1 MLLAEASS
9 GDAERLTELLGRRLA
24 GIPLEQ
30 VLGWA
35 EFAGLRVGV
44 APGVFVPRR
53 RTEFLAELAIA
64 ACSPDAVVADLCC
77 GTGAIGAAVL
87 AAVPTA
93 RLWASDVTT
102 ASVRCAERNLGG
114 RATVLQ
120 GDLFAALPETLRGR
134 IDVLAVN
141 APYVPSDS
149 IALLPPEARL
159 YEPHSALD
167 GGPDGLDF
175 HRRVAA
181 DAGSWLHPG
190 STLLIEASTE
200 QAPVSA
206 ALFDA
211 AGFAARIERDDE
223 RDATVVVATRLA
235 PLRRM
240 PEPRSVTCNP
250 ERNTEETSNE
260 ARNARDT
267 RLVHE

>member
-1 MLLAEASS
+1 MRALRASGSVYAGEEAALLVEASA
-9 GDAERLTELLGRRLA
+9 GNRVRLSELLRRRLA

-35 EFAGLRVGV
+35 EFAGLRICVE
-44 APGVFVPRR
+44 PGVFVPRR
-53 RTEFLAELAIA
+53 RTELLAELAIA
-64 ACSPDAVVADLCC
+64 ACSPTAVVVDLCC
-77 GTGAIGAAVL
+77 GSGAIGAAVL
-87 AAVPTA
+87 ATVPSV
-93 RLWASDVTT
+93 RLWASDVT
-102 ASVRCAERNLGG
+102 AESVRCARRNVGD

-120 GDLFAALPETLRGR
+120 GDLFTALPETLRGR

-159 YEPHSALD
+159 HEPHNALD
-167 GGPDGLDF
+167 GGPDGLHF

-190 STLLIEASTE
+190 STLLIEASAE

-206 ALFDA
+206 ALFGA

-223 RDATVVVATRLA
+223 RDATVVVATRMASLGRI
-235 PLRRM
+235 P
-240 PEPRSVTCNP
+240 
-250 ERNTEETSNE
+250 
-260 ARNARDT
+260 
-267 RLVHE
+267 